1 MDIRKKTL
9 RYLFDYCTTTFA
21 QNRSFC
27 SIDGTEYSYKEFGE
41 KTREVASLLAKY
53 GIKAGDK
60 VGILSQNMPNWPIA
74 YFSVTAF
81 GMIAVPMLPDF
92 SESDVK
98 HILKHSECKALF
110 VSNRLYPKVLEKA
123 RGRVSLIINIETFE
137 VYRGEPTNEE
147 VSLLE
152 ADRINTEDL
161 VAIIYTSGTTGNSKG
176 VMLSNKNLCANLYSN
191 MELRPSFEWDVWLSL
206 LPLPHTYESSLGMLL
221 PMTAGASVYYLDKLP
236 TPNILMAALKKIH
249 PTTMLAV
256 PLIIE
261 KIYKNGVLP
270 KIAKNKITNILYR
283 TSLGRKLI
291 HRKAGKELFNKFGG
305 NIRFLGIGG
314 AKLDANVERFLYEGK
329 FPYAIGYG
337 MTEASPLIAGSTTS
351 TVKLQSTG
359 PACAGVT
366 LIIDSPNPFTGEGEI
381 MVKGD
386 NIMMGYYKN
395 PEATASA
402 LTDNGW
408 LKTKDLGLIDKKGR
422 LFIKG
427 RLNNTIIGPSG
438 ENIYPEDIEVVINS
452 HDLVEESIVTEDRG
466 RLTAIV
472 HFNQEKLKSL
482 INTKDD
488 LKQSAQEK
496 IENLKKELMD
506 YVNQK
511 VNKFSKISNVDPQD
525 EAFEKTATHKIKR
538 YLYTKKYIDKK
549 EAKKTRN

>member
-41 KTREVASLLAKY
+41 KTIEVASLLEKY
-53 GIKAGDK
+53 GIKPGDK

-137 VYRGEPTNEE
+137 IYKGEPTNEE

-236 TPNILMAALKKIH
+236 TPNILMSALKKIR

>member
-41 KTREVASLLAKY
+41 KTIEVASLLEKY
-53 GIKAGDK
+53 GIKPGDK

-137 VYRGEPTNEE
+137 IYKGEPTNEE

-236 TPNILMAALKKIH
+236 TPNILMSALKKIR

-329 FPYAIGYG
+329 FPYAIDRK
-337 MTEASPLIAGSTTS
+337 S
-351 TVKLQSTG
+351 
-359 PACAGVT
+359 
-366 LIIDSPNPFTGEGEI
+366 
-381 MVKGD
+381 
-386 NIMMGYYKN
+386 
-395 PEATASA
+395 
-402 LTDNGW
+402 
-408 LKTKDLGLIDKKGR
+408 
-422 LFIKG
+422 
-427 RLNNTIIGPSG
+427 
-438 ENIYPEDIEVVINS
+438 VV
-452 HDLVEESIVTEDRG
+452 
-466 RLTAIV
+466 
-472 HFNQEKLKSL
+472 
-482 INTKDD
+482 
-488 LKQSAQEK
+488 
-496 IENLKKELMD
+496 
-506 YVNQK
+506 
-511 VNKFSKISNVDPQD
+511 
-525 EAFEKTATHKIKR
+525 
-538 YLYTKKYIDKK
+538 
-549 EAKKTRN
+549 